1 MKVPGLILLFV
12 GWLLVLAAL
21 VVLPAAAAR
30 DAFILAG
37 LLVEL
42 LGLGLLVRA
51 QYDSREVSR

>member
-30 DAFILAG
+30 EAFILAG

-42 LGLGLLVRA
+42 LGLCLLVRA
-51 QYDSREVSR
+51 QYVSR